1 MKRNISTQS
10 AFFIPRILLGLSL
23 ILISAI
29 LALFAFGLTPH
40 ENADSRPD
48 NVSDWFGRFTS
59 TLGIHLK
66 TDKIAALESP
76 RRGGGGPVS
85 KGKGKPTQG
94 PAQTAT
100 AAAYGGPRN
109 DLRPVSAVRTAPL
122 RHMPAIPPR
131 LAPAPFEREPI
142 RPQPP
147 TDVTGPDLK
156 AQTFAGPLVSAPN
169 PTGVSFEGVG
179 SGIPGFTP
187 ASIPPDTN
195 GRVGATQYVQWNN
208 TSFAIWDKTGRLLYG
223 PVAGNT
229 LFQPLGGACAT
240 HNDGDPVVA
249 YDILS
254 GRWILSQFVIGA
266 SPDFSHQCVAVSATG
281 DALGSYYLYD
291 FVTDSTNLVDY
302 PKIGVWPDGYY
313 MTGHVFN
320 AAGTAYLAGRIFV
333 FERDKMLKGEPAQQL
348 QRDLRTYN
356 GKSQYGFLPSDL
368 DSLTPPPAGEAAF
381 VIGPDPVNTQ
391 NLDSTRVA
399 VTWGNTPTIT
409 LTETRISATWNL
421 PPCVG
426 SPSNSNFNC
435 VPQPSPATA
444 ADYLDNL
451 YYHVMY
457 RLPYRNFGGNPVQES
472 LVANITNRGSAS
484 NPPHGAIRWFEFRNT
499 GGSTTTPTVFQAS
512 TYDPD
517 TAYRWMGSIAM
528 DKDHNIALGYSKS
541 SPSIKPG
548 IYVTGRL
555 GSDPLN
561 TMGAEATVTAGSG
574 VQIGAN
580 PFNRWGDYSA
590 MTLDPVDQ
598 CSFFYTNEY
607 YRNQQDGNNE
617 DWATR
622 VASYRFGSC
631 VAAPAWGTVRGTVT
645 SSPGN
650 VRLSGVLVTL
660 NNGYAGATN
669 ANGVYSILVPPG
681 TYVVTAADPDR
692 NCTTASPAS
701 ANIVVT
707 SGGTVTQNFSMSGG
721 SNLESNGF
729 TIDDSSGNH
738 NGVVNSNE
746 CINLNVGL
754 KNNGCAAERMI
765 SATLT
770 ATTPGVTVTQG
781 ASSYPN
787 LAIDASGVNAT
798 PFQIQTSAD
807 FACGTN
813 IEFSLNLTYASG
825 SKVVTFTV
833 PTCSGGPDQSIPESS
848 LTTADATQSD
858 RLGRDSQPS
867 GCAGKGCPGGG
878 FPGTKFYKTYTF
890 TNNGAAPAC
899 FTVTINAA
907 LGGSGDIESA
917 AYLNSYNPANLC
929 ENYLGDSGVVGLG
942 TTLPNASYSF
952 TVPGNSDFVVVVN
965 TTGTTTSS
973 VFSGTVSGF
982 FDTTPGPGPCPSP

>member
-1 MKRNISTQS
+1 MKRNCSTRS
-10 AFFIPRILLGLSL
+10 AFFVPRILIGLLLTTVSVV
-23 ILISAI
+23 
-29 LALFAFGLTPH
+29 LALFAFGLTPLDNSKSH
-40 ENADSRPD
+40 PD
-48 NVSDWFGRFTS
+48 NPDWFHQLAS
-59 TLGIHLK
+59 ALGVHLDSGK
-66 TDKIAALESP
+66 PAALP
-76 RRGGGGPVS
+76 TGKGGGGPVS
-85 KGKGKPTQG
+85 KSSRNQVQG
-94 PAQTAT
+94 ASQSQTT
-100 AAAYGGPRN
+100 IAYSGPRN

-156 AQTFAGPLVSAPN
+156 AQTFAGAVVSAPT
-169 PTGVSFEGVG
+169 PTGVSFDGVG
-179 SGIPGFTP
+179 VGIPGFIPTL
-187 ASIPPDTN
+187 IPPDTN

-208 TSFAIWDKTGRLLYG
+208 ASFAIWDKSGKLLYG

-254 GRWILSQFVIGA
+254 GRWILSQFVVGA

-291 FVTDSTNLVDY
+291 FVTDSANFVDY

-320 AAGTAYLAGRIFV
+320 AAGTSYLAGRIFV
-333 FERDKMLKGEPAQQL
+333 FERDKMLQGLPARQL
-348 QRDLRTYN
+348 QRDLKKYA
-356 GKSQYGFLPSDL
+356 GKPQYGFLPSDL
-368 DSLTPPPAGEAAF
+368 DSLTPPPTGEAAF
-381 VIGPDPVNTQ
+381 VIGPDPVTTQ

-399 VTWGNTPTIT
+399 ITWGTTPTIT
-409 LTETRISATWNL
+409 LTETRISATWSL

-426 SPSNSNFNC
+426 DPSNVTNFNC

-457 RLPYRNFGGNPVQES
+457 RLPYRNFGGSPVQES

-484 NPPHGAIRWFEFRNT
+484 NPAHGAIRWFEFRNA
-499 GGSTTTPTVFQAS
+499 GSSTTAPTVFQAS

-517 TAYRWMGSIAM
+517 TAYRWMGSIAV

-541 SPSIKPG
+541 STSIKPG
-548 IYVTGRL
+548 IYITGRL
-555 GSDPLN
+555 GNDPLN
-561 TMGAEATVTAGSG
+561 TMGAETTVRAGLG

-598 CSFFYTNEY
+598 CTFFYTNEY
-607 YRNQQDGNNE
+607 YRDQEDGDNE
-617 DWATR
+617 NWATR
-622 VASYRFGSC
+622 IASYRFASC
-631 VAAPAWGTVRGTVT
+631 VAAPAWGTVKGTVT

-669 ANGVYSILVPPG
+669 ANGVYSIVVPPG
-681 TYVVTAADPDR
+681 SYTATAADPDR

-701 ANIVVT
+701 ANIVVA

-729 TIDDSSGNH
+729 TVDDSSGNH
-738 NGVVNSNE
+738 NGVINSNE
-746 CINLNVGL
+746 CVNLNVAL
-754 KNNGCAAERMI
+754 KNNGCAAERQI

-770 ATTPGVTVTQG
+770 TTTPGVTVTQG
-781 ASSYPN
+781 SSGYPN

-798 PFQIQTSAD
+798 PFQIQTSSG
-807 FACGTN
+807 FECGTN

-825 SKVVTFTV
+825 NKVVTFTV
-833 PTCSGGPDQSIPESS
+833 PTCTGGADQTIPPSS
-848 LTTADATQSD
+848 LTAADLTQSD
-858 RLGRDSQPS
+858 RLGRDGQPS
-867 GCAGKGCPGGG
+867 GCVGKGCPGGG
-878 FPGTKFYKTYTF
+878 FAGTKFYKTYNF
-890 TNNGAAPAC
+890 RNNGAAPAC

-907 LGGSGDIESA
+907 LGGAGDIESA

-929 ENYLGDSGVVGLG
+929 QNYLGDSGVVGLG
-942 TTLPNASYSF
+942 TTIPNATYSF
-952 TVPGNSDFVVVVN
+952 TVPANSDFVVVVN

-973 VFSGTVSGF
+973 EFSGTVSGF
-982 FDTTPGPGPCPSP
+982 FDVTPGPGPCPAR

>member
-1 MKRNISTQS
+1 MKKTFSTRS
-10 AFFIPRILLGLSL
+10 AFINPRTLISFSLLLLGAL
-23 ILISAI
+23 
-29 LALFAFGLTPH
+29 LAMFAFGAAPLSRDS
-40 ENADSRPD
+40 NAQAANS
-48 NVSDWFGRFTS
+48 SGWLGRFVS
-59 TLGIHLK
+59 AFGGPSK
-66 TDKIAALESP
+66 SQKFAALPPS
-76 RRGGGGPVS
+76 RGGGGPIS
-85 KGKGKPTQG
+85 KSSGGPTRGTSQ
-94 PAQTAT
+94 AQTTT
-100 AAAYGGPRN
+100 AYSGPRK
-109 DLRPVSAVRTAPL
+109 DLRPVSGIRTAPL
-122 RHMPAIPPR
+122 RNLPAIPPR

-156 AQTFAGPLVSAPN
+156 AQTFAGALISAPT

-179 SGIPGFTP
+179 TGIPGFVP
-187 ASIPPDTN
+187 IFVPPDTN

-208 TSFAIWDKTGRLLYG
+208 ASFAIWDKSGKLLYG

-229 LFQPLGGACAT
+229 LFQPLGGECAT

-254 GRWILSQFVIGA
+254 GRWILSQFLIGG
-266 SPDFSHQCVAVSATG
+266 SPAFSHQCVAISATG

-291 FVTDSTNLVDY
+291 FVTDSANFVDY

-333 FERDKMLKGEPAQQL
+333 FERDKMLKGEPARQL
-348 QRDLRTYN
+348 QKDLKKYA

-368 DSLTPPPAGEAAF
+368 DSLTPPPTGAAAF
-381 VIGPDPVNTQ
+381 VIGPDPVTTQ

-409 LTETRISATWNL
+409 LTETRISATWSL

-426 SPSNSNFNC
+426 DPSNVHDFNC

-451 YYHVMY
+451 YFHLMY

-472 LVANITNRGSAS
+472 LVANITNKGSAS
-484 NPPHGAIRWFEFRNT
+484 NPAHGAIRWFEFRNA
-499 GGSTTTPTVFQAS
+499 GSSTTAPTVVQAS
-512 TYDPD
+512 TFDPD

-541 SPSIKPG
+541 STSIKPG
-548 IYVTGRL
+548 IYITGRL
-555 GSDPLN
+555 ANDPLN

-598 CSFFYTNEY
+598 CTFFYTNQY
-607 YRNQQDGNNE
+607 YRNQTDGNNE

-622 VASYRFGSC
+622 IASHRFASC
-631 VAAPAWGTVRGTVT
+631 VAAPAWGTVTGTVT

-650 VRLSGVLVTL
+650 VPLSGVLVTL

-681 TYVVTAADPDR
+681 TYTATAADLDR

-707 SGGTVTQNFSMSGG
+707 TGATVTQNFSMSGG

-738 NGVVNSNE
+738 NGVINSNE
-746 CINLNVGL
+746 CVNLNVAL
-754 KNNGCAAERMI
+754 KNNGCATERQI

-770 ATTPGVTVTQG
+770 TTTPGVTVTQG
-781 ASSYPN
+781 SSGYPN
-787 LAIDASGVNAT
+787 LAIDASGVNST
-798 PFQIQTSAD
+798 PFQIQTSSSLV
-807 FACGTN
+807 CGAN
-813 IEFSLNLTYASG
+813 ITFNLNLTYASG
-825 SKVVTFTV
+825 NKVVSFSV
-833 PTCSGGPDQSIPESS
+833 PTCTGGADQTIPSSS
-848 LTTADATQSD
+848 LTTADLTQGD
-858 RLGRDSQPS
+858 RLGRDGSPS
-867 GCAGKGCPGGG
+867 TCAGKACPGGG
-878 FPGTKFYKTYTF
+878 FAGTKFYKTYSF
-890 TNNGAAPAC
+890 SNPAGVPAC
-899 FTVTINAA
+899 ITVTINAA
-907 LGGSGDIESA
+907 LGGAGDIESA
-917 AYLNSYNPANLC
+917 AYVNSYNPANLC
-929 ENYLGDSGVVGLG
+929 QNYLGDSGVVGLG
-942 TTLPNASYSF
+942 TTVPNASYSF
-952 TVPGNSDFVVVVN
+952 TVPAQSNFVVVVN

-973 VFSGTVSGF
+973 TFSGTVSGF
-982 FDTTPGPGPCPSP
+982 FDSTPGPGPCP